1 MAACGLEI
9 NPDRNLGTSRD
20 LSLAIWAIA
29 ILIAPATVP
38 VAPIGRAITAPVDLE
53 TIIPIDVRDTF
64 RLEPLVGQ
72 AGTIA
77 RSTSAT
83 SGSVT
88 PSSTTVRRG

>member
-1 MAACGLEI
+1 MAACGQGLNPGI
-9 NPDRNLGTSRD
+9 NRDTSQD

-53 TIIPIDVRDTF
+53 TIIPIDVLGTF
-64 RLEPLVGQ
+64 RLEPPAAR

-83 SGSVT
+83 SESAT
-88 PSSTTVRRG
+88 R